1 MTAPETS
8 AQSATED
15 LRIGVI
21 GLGSRSALGR
31 HAHRP
36 GEGSRVVAVCDLDPE
51 ALARAR
57 ERYGDEVRTTTDH
70 RDLLDGSVDAVL
82 LVTPDDA
89 HEDLAVDIL
98 TAGVPVYV
106 EKPLTITVE
115 GCDRVLAA
123 AREHGARL
131 YVGHNMRHMPMVLLL
146 RDLILRGE
154 IGEVKAVW
162 CRHFVGNG
170 GDYYFKDWH
179 AERARTTGLLLQKA
193 AHDIDVI
200 HWLAGGYTRR
210 VTGMGALTLYGDI
223 TDRADNR
230 GRLMKDWFSY
240 DNWPPLSQRGLHPVI
255 DVEDL
260 SMISMALDNGVLA
273 SYEQCHYTPDYWRNY
288 TVIGT
293 EGRIENF
300 GDTGGKGVVR
310 LWNKRTDYN
319 PDGDATFP
327 IPGSSEG
334 HGGADASIIAEFL
347 RFVRVGGATATSPVA
362 ARESVATGV
371 TATESLRNGS
381 IPLDVPTLDPALHDY
396 FEAGQQAEVT
406 SH

>member
-1 MTAPETS
+1 MTASS
-8 AQSATED
+8 AED

-21 GLGSRSALGR
+21 GLGSRSALAR

-36 GEGSRVVAVCDLDPE
+36 GEGSQVVAACDLDPE
-51 ALARAR
+51 ALSRAR
-57 ERYGDEVRTTTDH
+57 ERYGAGVRTTRDYH
-70 RDLLDGSVDAVL
+70 DLLDGDVDAVL
-82 LVTPDDA
+82 LVTPDHM

-98 TAGVPVYV
+98 AAGVPVYV
-106 EKPLTITVE
+106 EKPLAITVE

-123 AREHGARL
+123 ARDSGARL

-146 RDLILRGE
+146 RDLIQRGE

-179 AERARTTGLLLQKA
+179 AERAKTTGLLLQKA

-240 DNWPPLSQRGLHPVI
+240 DNWPPLSQRGLNPVI

-260 SMISMALDNGVLA
+260 SMVSMALDNGVLA

-300 GDTGGKGVVR
+300 GDTGGNGLVR

-327 IPGSSEG
+327 IPGSNEG

-347 RFVRVGGATATSPVA
+347 RFVRSGGRTATSPVA

-371 TATESLRNGS
+371 TATDSLRRGS

-396 FEAGQQAEVT
+396 FEVGQQAGVA